1 MSLKGYYKKYP
12 ELMSYVQKDVTRTN
26 QILGVGSFGSVE
38 ELVIAG
44 KQRVA
49 GKIFHMALLD
59 PLAAGFDRILN
70 RFLLECQMLSKLNHP
85 NIVQFIGMC
94 FLKHYSHPVLLME
107 LMYVSLDMHIE
118 RNYQQFPLG
127 TKLSI
132 FYDVSKGLSYLHGQN
147 PPIIHRDLT
156 CRNVLL
162 NKDAS
167 VAKIADLG
175 NAHVVDLEKAS
186 RVLSRTPGTLVYMP
200 PEAIA
205 CNPIYGP
212 PIDIFSFG
220 HLALYTMIET
230 FPGDLL
236 PVKNYD
242 EEGIHVTAYSEVER
256 RKVYIEMLDKN
267 FGQFNAQI
275 VNEIKSCLHDLPQ
288 KRYDKNKLNYV
299 AIANVSIYYR
309 PSADELM
316 HVMHVLLE
324 KHQEGMY
331 ENPGVCY
338 EVAASTTYIF
348 ENEDVNKLVVS

>member
-1 MSLKGYYKKYP
+1 MSLTGYYKKYP

-26 QILGVGSFGSVE
+26 QILGVGSFGIVE

-59 PLAAGFDRILN
+59 PTTAGVDRILN

-94 FLKHYSHPVLLME
+94 FLKDYSHPVLLME
-107 LMYVSLDMHIE
+107 LMHISLDMHIE
-118 RNYQQFPLG
+118 RNYHQFPLG

-156 CRNVLL
+156 SRNVLL
-162 NKDAS
+162 NKGAS

-186 RVLSRTPGTLVYMP
+186 RVLSQTPGTLVYMP
-200 PEAIA
+200 PEAIT

-242 EEGIHVTAYSEVER
+242 EEGIQVTACSEVER

-267 FGQFNAQI
+267 YFGQFNSQI
-275 VNEIKSCLHDLPQ
+275 INEIKRCLHDLPQ
-288 KRYDKNKLNYV
+288 KRYGKNKLNCV
-299 AIANVSIYYR
+299 AIANVLLYYR
-309 PSADELM
+309 PTADEIM
-316 HVMHVLLE
+316 HVMHVLLK
-324 KHQEGMY
+324 KHQGENY
-331 ENPGVCY
+331 EEVEENY
-338 EVAASTTYIF
+338 EEVEVF